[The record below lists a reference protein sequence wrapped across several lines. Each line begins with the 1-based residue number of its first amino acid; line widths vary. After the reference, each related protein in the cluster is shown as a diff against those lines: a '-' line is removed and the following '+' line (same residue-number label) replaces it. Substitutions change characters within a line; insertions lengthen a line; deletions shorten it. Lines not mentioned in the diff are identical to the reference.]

1 MSSPAH
7 RAVVLVVEDVDWI
20 RAGMVGRLRECGY
33 VVTEAA
39 DAAQALEQAELLI
52 PSAILTEEELP
63 TYTELLRRLGQ
74 HPTLGR
80 VPVVI
85 VNPDAEAG
93 ARFGG
98 AFLLPDYRHIETLL
112 IELKR

>member
-1 MSSPAH
+1 MPEGNY

-20 RAGMVGRLRECGY
+20 RAGMAGRLKECGY

-39 DAAQALEQAELLI
+39 DAATALEQAELLL

-63 TYTELLRRLGQ
+63 TYAELVTRLAQ

-93 ARFGG
+93 ARYGN
-98 AFLLPDYRHIETLL
+98 AILLPDYRHIETLL
-112 IELKR
+112 IELKK

>member
-1 MSSPAH
+1 MSKGNH

-20 RAGMVGRLRECGY
+20 RAGMAGRLKDCGY
-33 VVTEAA
+33 IVTEAT
-39 DAAQALEQAELLI
+39 DAAEALEQAELLL

-63 TYTELLRRLGQ
+63 TYSELVTRLAQ

-85 VNPDAEAG
+85 VNPDAAPG
-93 ARFGG
+93 ARYGNT
-98 AFLLPDYRHIETLL
+98 FLLPDYRYIETLL
-112 IELKR
+112 IELKK